1 VRAAARERW
10 VELVRAMAAAERS
23 GGATEYIL
31 HHQAFLSNKAPH
43 GIIDFSVIN
52 YDTVFFSVLLALV
65 FFGLFWSVARKATTG
80 VPGKLQNFIEII
92 VGWVDGQVRDTFHGS
107 SRLIAP
113 LALTIFCWVFLF
125 NFMDL
130 VPVDLLPAAAR
141 GAGFEHLKVVPSTD
155 INATF
160 GLSLTVFILIIFY
173 SLKMKGVVGFI
184 SELTLQPFRAK
195 NVLVQGLLVPVNFV
209 LESVTFLA
217 RPISLSLRLYG
228 NLYAGEMIF
237 LLLAALTLS
246 HGLSS
251 LATLGGWLGIIGQFI
266 LGFVWTVFHILIIT
280 IQAFIFMVLTI
291 VYLSMAHEHH

>member
-1 VRAAARERW
+1 
-10 VELVRAMAAAERS
+10 MAAQQAP
-23 GGATEYIL
+23 GATQYIL

-65 FFGLFWSVARKATTG
+65 FFGLFRWVASRATTG
-80 VPGKLQNFIEII
+80 VPGLTQNIIEWI
-92 VGWVDGQVRDTFHGS
+92 VEKVDEQVRDTFHGS

-141 GAGFEHLKVVPSTD
+141 GVGFEHLKVVPSTD
-155 INATF
+155 LNATF

-173 SLKMKGVVGFI
+173 SLKMKGFVGFI
-184 SELTLQPFRAK
+184 SELTLQPFSAR
-195 NVLVQGLLVPVNFV
+195 NVLVQALLVPVNFI

-217 RPISLSLRLYG
+217 RPVSLSLRLYG

-246 HGLSS
+246 HGLGS
-251 LATLGGWLGIIGQFI
+251 LATVGGWLGIIGQFV
-266 LGFVWTVFHILIIT
+266 LGLAWAIFHILIIL
-280 IQAFIFMVLTI
+280 IQAFIFAVLTV